1 MVLEEGIGVSLINA
15 VPEELIYAT
24 FRGIKVIESS
34 DLTGQYELLSEST
47 LVLGSERIPSGRCY
61 TLFF

>member
-34 DLTGQYELLSEST
+34 DLTGQYA
-47 LVLGSERIPSGRCY
+47 LVLNYYQRVH
-61 TLFF
+61 